1 MSNDNS
7 EQFDKTVCNELKVGE
22 IFVIEVSGRYE
33 YIKIGMINTAKPG
46 KHGSCKFLI
55 KGTNIQ
61 TKKKY
66 ETSFTSGSKVDTA
79 KLKRSEYVLID
90 IFGDEIS
97 VMGRG
102 ADEGNFET
110 LKASDFSEKDMG
122 LLKSVLDPDSK
133 DEVTFALISAPK
145 LCIVEDVRKGG
156 KVI

>member
-1 MSNDNS
+1 MSNDTS

-22 IFVIEVSGRYE
+22 IFVVEVGGRYE
-33 YIKIGMINTAKPG
+33 YIKIGTINTAKPG
-46 KHGSCKFLI
+46 KHGSAKFLI
-55 KGTNIQ
+55 KGSNIQ

-79 KLKRSEYVLID
+79 KLRRFEYVLID
-90 IFGDEIS
+90 IYGDEVS

-102 ADEGNFET
+102 VDEGNFET
-110 LKASDFSEKDMG
+110 LKASDFSEKDIE

-145 LCIVEDVRKGG
+145 LCMVEDIRKGG